1 MALISKSKRKANP
14 LKTKNDR
21 PRLLIMSKSQLET
34 AIGKSNTPKA
44 KDKLQR
50 RLNNL
55 IKRGV

>member
-1 MALISKSKRKANP
+1 MANISKANRKANP

-21 PRLLIMSKSQLET
+21 PRLLIMSKPQLIS
-34 AIGKSNTPKA
+34 AIDKSNKPKTT
-44 KDKLQR
+44 DKLQR